1 MTKPQRKALA
11 AVAWVAAAALSVWAQ
26 QPRTT
31 AEWVKAL
38 LFPVAV
44 VAWVEY
50 RARERAK
57 EERPRADQ

>member
-1 MTKPQRKALA
+1 MTKPQRKVLA
-11 AVAWVAAAALSVWAQ
+11 AVAWVAGAALSVWAQ

-31 AEWVKAL
+31 ADWVKAL
-38 LFPVAV
+38 LFVVAV

-57 EERPRADQ
+57 EERPGAGE